1 MLYSIGDPYG
11 LALREQSEEIETM
24 LEAIMPEE
32 ELPEPDEMVRWAN
45 SIEPLSEE
53 SKETLVR
60 MMEQLAEAH
69 YQAGLAAQSMADL
82 AKTCSPAQTMT
93 ILKFAARPLVQ
104 LEGALR
110 ETGLESTTH
119 RRKKDLPEEI
129 EARVNTTLL
138 PNPEA
143 DSLKRESANSPTL
156 LLAAIVYYQVKKNLG
171 GGCTQ
176 LVLTSK
182 FGLKPKV
189 VSLCITGKKYRG
201 ARMPQKPQR
210 GNQQAAPQ
218 HQQVAS
224 KDIQLGS
231 KYSRFV
237 FTSPRR

>member
-1 MLYSIGDPYG
+1 MNAEVKKVLYSIGDPYG

-32 ELPEPDEMVRWAN
+32 ELPELEEMVRWAN

-53 SKETLVR
+53 SKETLVK

-69 YQAGLAAQSMADL
+69 YQASQAAQSMADL
-82 AKTCSPAQTMT
+82 AKTCSPGQTMT

-104 LEGALR
+104 LEGTLR
-110 ETGLESTTH
+110 DTGLESTPH
-119 RRKKDLPEEI
+119 RRKRDLPEEI
-129 EARVNTTLL
+129 EVRVNTTLL

-143 DSLKRESANSPTL
+143 DLLKRESANSPTL
-156 LLAAIVYYQVKKNLG
+156 ILAAIVYYQVKKSLG

-189 VSLCITGKKYRG
+189 VALCITRKKYRG
-201 ARMPQKPQR
+201 GKD
-210 GNQQAAPQ
+210 APK
-218 HQQVAS
+218 AT
-224 KDIQLGS
+224 KRKATGS
-231 KYSRFV
+231 PTVS
-237 FTSPRR
+237 TSSQ